1 MDKLTKFRAIAV
13 AVSLAVIFALVGV
26 FSVFPTP
33 QPASADSVG
42 AARNITLYSGV
53 ATTST
58 STTTVGV
65 QTVYYGEADCYSVVT
80 GMQINI
86 STTGATTVTNKIQHS
101 PDNSNWVDLT
111 SWATANVTN
120 SVLFTKTVLPGQYI
134 RLVQT
139 VAPDFLGGGY
149 SKPITGS
156 VVCTIKNV
164 LR

>member
-53 ATTST
+53 AATST

-65 QTVYYGEADCYSVVT
+65 LTVYYGEADCYSIVS
-80 GMQINI
+80 GMAAI
-86 STTGATTVTNKIQHS
+86 TATGATTVTNKIQHS

-120 SVLFTKTVLPGQYI
+120 SVLFTHTSLPGQYI
-134 RLVQT
+134 RLSQT
-139 VAPDFLGGGY
+139 VAPDFPGGPA
-149 SKPITGS
+149 SKPITSS
-156 VVCTIKNV
+156 VVCSIKNV
-164 LR
+164 VR